1 MLLNI
6 FTTIKNLP
14 MVWDFI
20 VPLAVI
26 TIFCVVLFWEGEF
39 GKAAR
44 KHYRIRFKGMKD
56 LPH

>member
-6 FTTIKNLP
+6 FNTIKNLP

-20 VPLAVI
+20 IPLSVI
-26 TIFCVVLFWEGEF
+26 AIFCAVLFWEGEF
-39 GKAAR
+39 GKTVK
-44 KHYRIRFKGMKD
+44 KHYRIRFKG